1 MLSGTGLSG
10 SDRDDNESNLLWVSR
25 EVEVS
30 NKVVEKF
37 GIPHLIHSHTMRLPD
52 DLFRMLYIVVDRPFL
67 CGTRYCKYRNKS
79 LGLPSQHF
87 PHRPHKDSVKCH
99 WWNQGLD

>member
-10 SDRDDNESNLLWVSR
+10 SDSDDNESNMFWVSR

-37 GIPHLIHSHTMRLPD
+37 GIPHLIHSHTLPLPE
-52 DLFRMLYIVVDRPFL
+52 DLFRMLYTVVDMP
-67 CGTRYCKYRNKS
+67 
-79 LGLPSQHF
+79 
-87 PHRPHKDSVKCH
+87 
-99 WWNQGLD
+99 